1 MQHINLETF
10 AGGALTEQINRELE
24 NVTRNILDPN
34 TDEKKARKITVTITL
49 KPNGNRDFSSVGVEA
64 KSALAPALG
73 AVTALQMGK
82 DLRTGEVAAIEIG
95 NQIPGQMSVADVP
108 GVVPEQK
115 AFDPE
120 TGEILKQEES
130 RSIVDM
136 RNRA

>member
-34 TDEKKARKITVTITL
+34 TDEKKARKIPVTITL

-120 TGEILKQEES
+120 TGEILKQEEP

>member
-120 TGEILKQEES
+120 TGEILKQEEP